1 MYKFLILILF
11 FVNTLFSSVLE
22 DDLKVLNDLGL
33 ESSFLSEK
41 SLLDTFDEYS
51 SSYNISYYN
60 NMLRKSSLNAQ
71 IVKTEIKNENLPDA
85 VFFIP
90 LLESSFVNQTRGK
103 NSPAGLWQIM
113 PQTAKNLRLRND
125 ESIDERLDLIKSTDA
140 ASSYLRKYYKKLNK
154 WYLAI
159 LAYNSGEGNVVE
171 GIARSALDRYL
182 EFNPNMNDNQSIK
195 NYKKMLSDYRI
206 TKTGFSNLY
215 NIYDKFRTSYSFEYL
230 VKNNKQNKYLA
241 ESSITYIRKIIA
253 FSMIA
258 NRDLFKSI
266 DNKAKYSLEKVK
278 APKGLQLK
286 SLANAVNMDYN
297 EFRNLNKHI
306 KKETLPTDS
315 KSYNIYIPQSKLELY
330 NQRIITV
337 KPIKENIVDTKVVE
351 TKKTTKV
358 NNENIKQNKTVEVK
372 KEVKKADK
380 PIIHIVKKGDSFE
393 TISKKYKVD
402 LNKLKNDNNKKSNLI
417 KIGDKIEI
425 YK

>member
-1 MYKFLILILF
+1 MYKFFILILF
-11 FVNTLFSSVLE
+11 LVNTLSANVSE
-22 DDLKVLNDLGL
+22 DDLKILKDLDI
-33 ESSFLSEK
+33 ESSFISEK

-60 NMLRKSSLNAQ
+60 NILRKSSLNAQ

-125 ESIDERLDLIKSTDA
+125 EYIDERLDLIKSTDA
-140 ASSYLRKYYKKLNK
+140 ASSYLKKYYKKLNK

-159 LAYNSGEGNVVE
+159 LAYNSGEGNVAE

-206 TKTGFSNLY
+206 TKKGFSNLY
-215 NIYDKFRTSYSFEYL
+215 IIFDKFESSYSLEYL

-241 ESSITYIRKIIA
+241 ESSITYLKKLIA
-253 FSMIA
+253 FSMID
-258 NRDLFKSI
+258 NRNLFKSI
-266 DNKAKYSLEKVK
+266 DNKSRYTLEKVK

-306 KKETLPTDS
+306 KKETLPNDS
-315 KSYNIYIPQSKLELY
+315 KSYNIYIPQNKLELY
-330 NQRIITV
+330 NQRIMNI
-337 KPIKENIVDTKVVE
+337 KPIKENVIDTKVVE
-351 TKKTTKV
+351 NKKTNKS
-358 NNENIKQNKTVEVK
+358 NNENTKQKKVVEVK
-372 KEVKKADK
+372 KTNKA
-380 PIIHIVKKGDSFE
+380 IIHIVKKGDSLE
-393 TISKKYKVD
+393 SISKKYKVD
-402 LNKLKNDNNKKSNLI
+402 LKKLKSDNNKKSNLI
-417 KIGDKIEI
+417 NIGDKIEI

>member
-1 MYKFLILILF
+1 MYKFFILLLF
-11 FVNTLFSSVLE
+11 LVNTLFANVLE
-22 DDLKVLNDLGL
+22 DDLKILKDLGL

-41 SLLDTFDEYS
+41 SLLATFDEYS
-51 SSYNISYYN
+51 SSYNINYYN
-60 NMLRKSSLNAQ
+60 NLLRKSSLNVQ
-71 IVKTEIKNENLPDA
+71 IVKSEIQNENLPDT

-90 LLESSFVNQTRGK
+90 LLEASFVNQERGK

-113 PQTAKNLRLRND
+113 PLTAKNLRLRND

-140 ASSYLRKYYKKLNK
+140 ASSYLKKYYKKLDK

-159 LAYNSGEGNVVE
+159 LAYNSGEGNVAE
-171 GIARSALDRYL
+171 GVARCALDRYL
-182 EFNPNMNDNQSIK
+182 ELNPNMNNTPSIN
-195 NYKKMLSDYRI
+195 NYKKMLNDYRV

-215 NIYDKFRTSYSFEYL
+215 DVYNRFESSYSFEYL
-230 VKNNKQNKYLA
+230 VKNNKEKKYLA
-241 ESSITYIRKIIA
+241 ESSITYMKKIIA

-278 APKGLQLK
+278 APKGLQLR

-337 KPIKENIVDTKVVE
+337 KPIKENVVDTKVPE

-358 NNENIKQNKTVEVK
+358 NNENIKLNKF
-372 KEVKKADK
+372 D
-380 PIIHIVKKGDSFE
+380 
-393 TISKKYKVD
+393 KYKIFPSTNWI
-402 LNKLKNDNNKKSNLI
+402 L
-417 KIGDKIEI
+417 
-425 YK
+425 

>member
-51 SSYNISYYN
+51 SSYNINYYN
-60 NMLRKSSLNAQ
+60 NLLKKSSLNVQ
-71 IVKTEIKNENLPDA
+71 IVKSEIQNENLPDT

-90 LLESSFVNQTRGK
+90 LLEASFVNQERGK

-113 PQTAKNLRLRND
+113 PLTAKNLRLRND

-140 ASSYLRKYYKKLNK
+140 ASSYLKKYYKKLDK

-159 LAYNSGEGNVVE
+159 LAYNSGEGNVAE
-171 GIARSALDRYL
+171 GVARCALDRYL
-182 EFNPNMNDNQSIK
+182 ELNPNMNNTPSIN
-195 NYKKMLSDYRI
+195 NYKKMLNDYRV

-215 NIYDKFRTSYSFEYL
+215 DVYNRFESSYSFEYL
-230 VKNNKQNKYLA
+230 VKNNKENKYLA
-241 ESSITYIRKIIA
+241 ESSITYIKKLIA
-253 FSMIA
+253 FSMIT

-266 DNKAKYSLEKVK
+266 DKKAKYTLEKVK
-278 APKGLQLK
+278 APKGIQLR
-286 SLANAVNMDYN
+286 SLANAINMDYN

-306 KKETLPTDS
+306 KKETLPSDS
-315 KSYNIYIPQSKLELY
+315 KSYNIYIPQNKLELY
-330 NQRIITV
+330 NQRIFTI
-337 KPIKENIVDTKVVE
+337 KPIKENATDTKIVE
-351 TKKTTKV
+351 TKKT
-358 NNENIKQNKTVEVK
+358 NITN
-372 KEVKKADK
+372 K
-380 PIIHIVKKGDSFE
+380 PIIYIIKKGDSFE
-393 TISKKYKVD
+393 SISKKYKVN
-402 LNKLKNDNNKKSNLI
+402 LKKLKSDNNKKSNLI

>member
-1 MYKFLILILF
+1 MYKFFILLLF
-11 FVNTLFSSVLE
+11 LVNTLFANVLE
-22 DDLKVLNDLGL
+22 DDLKILKDLGL

-41 SLLDTFDEYS
+41 SLLATFDEYS
-51 SSYNISYYN
+51 SSYNINYYN
-60 NMLRKSSLNAQ
+60 NLLKKSSLNVQ
-71 IVKTEIKNENLPDA
+71 IVKSEIQNENLPDT

-90 LLESSFVNQTRGK
+90 LLEASFVNQERGK

-113 PQTAKNLRLRND
+113 PLTAKNLRLRND

-140 ASSYLRKYYKKLNK
+140 ASSYLKKYYKKLDK

-159 LAYNSGEGNVVE
+159 LAYNSGEGNVAE
-171 GIARSALDRYL
+171 GVARCALDRYL
-182 EFNPNMNDNQSIK
+182 ELNPNMNNTPSIN
-195 NYKKMLSDYRI
+195 NYKKMLNDYRV

-215 NIYDKFRTSYSFEYL
+215 DVYNRFESSYSFEYL
-230 VKNNKQNKYLA
+230 VKNNKENKYLA
-241 ESSITYIRKIIA
+241 ESSITYMRKIIA

-278 APKGLQLK
+278 APKGLQLR

-306 KKETLPTDS
+306 KKEALPTDS

-337 KPIKENIVDTKVVE
+337 KPIVVDTKVVE
-351 TKKTTKV
+351 TKKITKV
-358 NNENIKQNKTVEVK
+358 NNENIKQNKTVEVR

>member
-1 MYKFLILILF
+1 MYKFFILILF
-11 FVNTLFSSVLE
+11 LVNTLSANVSE
-22 DDLKVLNDLGL
+22 DDLKILKDLDI
-33 ESSFLSEK
+33 ESSFISEK

-60 NMLRKSSLNAQ
+60 NILRKSSLNAQ

-113 PQTAKNLRLRND
+113 PETAKNLRLRND
-125 ESIDERLDLIKSTDA
+125 EYIDERLDLIKSTDA
-140 ASSYLRKYYKKLNK
+140 ASSYLKKYYKKLNK

-159 LAYNSGEGNVVE
+159 LAYNSGEGNVAE

-182 EFNPNMNDNQSIK
+182 EFNPNMNDNQSIR

-206 TKTGFSNLY
+206 TKKGFSNLY
-215 NIYDKFRTSYSFEYL
+215 IIFDKFESSYSLEYL

-241 ESSITYIRKIIA
+241 ESSITYLKKLIA
-253 FSMIA
+253 FSMID
-258 NRDLFKSI
+258 NRNLFKSI
-266 DNKAKYSLEKVK
+266 DNKSRYTLEKVK

-306 KKETLPTDS
+306 KKETLPNDS
-315 KSYNIYIPQSKLELY
+315 KSYNIYIPQNKLELY
-330 NQRIITV
+330 NQRIMNI
-337 KPIKENIVDTKVVE
+337 KPIKENVIDTKVVE
-351 TKKTTKV
+351 NKKTNKS
-358 NNENIKQNKTVEVK
+358 NNENTKQKKVVEVK
-372 KEVKKADK
+372 KTNKA
-380 PIIHIVKKGDSFE
+380 IIHIVKKGDSLE
-393 TISKKYKVD
+393 SISKKYKVD
-402 LNKLKNDNNKKSNLI
+402 LKKLKSDNNKKSNLI
-417 KIGDKIEI
+417 NIGDKIEI